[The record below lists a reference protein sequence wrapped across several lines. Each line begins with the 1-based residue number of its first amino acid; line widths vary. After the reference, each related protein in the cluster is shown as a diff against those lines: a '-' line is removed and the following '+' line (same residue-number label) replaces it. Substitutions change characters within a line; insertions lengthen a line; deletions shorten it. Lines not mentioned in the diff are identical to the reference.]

1 MSLVLT
7 FWWKTP
13 WGREVN
19 EKSQRIFI
27 ASERIYSSVIYF
39 SFSTSFLV
47 PIIQM
52 KQFSGLTWR
61 WETLLRNFENLRNL
75 FSAFKCWF
83 RVIYVSD
90 KFQGWPLS
98 SLSSLPLIMFSFGM
112 RWKVQRIWW
121 SSSTCVA
128 SEKRERKRDAMLYRN
143 LLLIPVLILQ
153 YIYFFVGS
161 DINEL
166 GFPSSSSHQLHLQ
179 GRQIQKQSLWLTF
192 HVIHD
197 LVDVVVLVKVRDDDR
212 CVWYQFLWNVGWML
226 WRRKHQTPFSSLPG
240 MQSLIVT
247 DDIQGMMI
255 IMTGVR
261 DVLVH
266 CIWWSRLLVVLN
278 NMFMMYIYSFSWVKG
293 TKPA

>member
-1 MSLVLT
+1 MLVQGHLRL
-7 FWWKTP
+7 WQVS
-13 WGREVN
+13 RM
-19 EKSQRIFI
+19 
-27 ASERIYSSVIYF
+27 ASFF
-39 SFSTSFLV
+39 SFFSSFDYVL
-47 PIIQM
+47 I
-52 KQFSGLTWR
+52 
-61 WETLLRNFENLRNL
+61 RNEMESAENLVIIINL
-75 FSAFKCWF
+75 CCL
-83 RVIYVSD
+83 R
-90 KFQGWPLS
+90 
-98 SLSSLPLIMFSFGM
+98 
-112 RWKVQRIWW
+112 
-121 SSSTCVA
+121 
-128 SEKRERKRDAMLYRN
+128 KRERKRDAMLYRN